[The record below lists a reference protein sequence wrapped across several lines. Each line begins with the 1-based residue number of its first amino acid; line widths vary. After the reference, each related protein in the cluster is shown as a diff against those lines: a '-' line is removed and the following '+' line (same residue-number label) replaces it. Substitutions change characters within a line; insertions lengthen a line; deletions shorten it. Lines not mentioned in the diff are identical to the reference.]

1 MNNIQPIARQGG
13 FQPVRSTIDAAPG
26 FGDSLDALLGSPKP
40 SAPTPGATPTPGGL
54 QFSRHAAARMQSR
67 GIELSDDDVADLS
80 NAIDKLR
87 QRGAKESLLLLD
99 DHAFIV
105 GVPDRKV
112 ITALTRSE
120 AVGNIFSQIDSTV
133 VVR

>member
-1 MNNIQPIARQGG
+1 MNGIQQIGRQGG

-26 FGDSLDALLGSPKP
+26 FGDSLDALLGQPR
-40 SAPTPGATPTPGGL
+40 SAPPTQTPTTGGL
-54 QFSRHAAARMQSR
+54 QFSRHATARMQSR
-67 GIELSDDDVADLS
+67 GIELNDDDVADLS
-80 NAIDKLR
+80 NAIDKLH